1 MPSDEVL
8 IPTPAAEWGKPG
20 FVVRLPSNRVARL
33 TRSQVIFTMI
43 RDNNLPNPLAAIVS
57 KMIGSYQSGNMNN
70 MSEEDMVSELGP
82 ESVPVLLKFVDDVV
96 LECMVEPRCERP
108 YVADF
113 REEDEQH
120 NQAELLRQSQWEP
133 SLGSISLELISNEDK
148 AYIFK
153 VALGGAADLEAFRAQ
168 SQAVVVAPQHGTDLL
183 GDAINAAG
191 RKAAAIKS
199 PTASKKVAPGDRKPS
214 TRRRG

>member
-8 IPTPAAEWGKPG
+8 IPTPADEWGKPG
-20 FVVRLPSNRVARL
+20 FVVRLPSNRIARL

-57 KMIGSYQSGNMNN
+57 KMIGSYQSGDMHS
-70 MSEEDMVSELGP
+70 MSEEDMVNELGP

-96 LECMVEPRCERP
+96 MECMVEPRCERP
-108 YVADF
+108 YIADF
-113 REEDEQH
+113 REEDEAH
-120 NQAELLRQSQWEP
+120 NQTELSRQAQWEP
-133 SLGSISLELISNEDK
+133 SSGAISLEVVSNEDK

-153 VALGGAADLEAFRAQ
+153 VAMGGAADLEAFRQQ

-191 RKAAAIKS
+191 RKAAA
-199 PTASKKVAPGDRKPS
+199 AKKPAARKPAAPRARKPS
-214 TRRRG
+214 AR